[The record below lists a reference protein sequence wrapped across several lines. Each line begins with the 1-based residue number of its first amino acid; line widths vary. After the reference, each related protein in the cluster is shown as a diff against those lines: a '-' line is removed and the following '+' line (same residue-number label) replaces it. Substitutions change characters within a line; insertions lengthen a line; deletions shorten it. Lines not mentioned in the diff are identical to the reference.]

1 MDDGMEIKRIRIE
14 PTSKVIRN
22 KNNAEIQL
30 AAILFYDCKNSFPQD
45 IVFSEDDIILFENGK
60 YAVQLIESLYDN
72 QKLHHYEMGLV
83 KHA

>member
-45 IVFSEDDIILFENGK
+45 VVFSEDDIILFKNGK